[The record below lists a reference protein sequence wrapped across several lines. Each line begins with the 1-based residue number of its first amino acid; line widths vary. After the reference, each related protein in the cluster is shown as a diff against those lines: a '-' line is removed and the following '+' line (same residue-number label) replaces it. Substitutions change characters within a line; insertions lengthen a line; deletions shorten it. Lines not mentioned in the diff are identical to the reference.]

1 MKTHVDQVIAII
13 EARKQDVFDAV
24 DNQVK
29 TSLKSLSHKK
39 DEVENQVKL
48 IESATEQTK
57 ALLKEASVLNSLDS
71 VKHLMQS
78 YRNRAPK
85 ESVTLTVSLGLVLLK
100 VKN

>member
-48 IESATEQTK
+48 IESAIEQTK
-57 ALLKEASVLNSLDS
+57 ALLKRSVSTEILGFSKN
-71 VKHLMQS
+71 LMQS
-78 YRNRAPK
+78 YRNRAPR